1 MKVDVAISQIDM
13 EWENT
18 TRNLARFEPAV
29 AEAKADIV
37 VLPEMFATGFKL
49 RPSVVAEP
57 MDGEVVTTMLR
68 WAREYRKA
76 VVGSAVISEGGLF
89 RNRQFFVEP
98 SGRMTWYDKHH
109 LFRPGGEARDYEP
122 GKQRVI
128 VEYMGIRFLLLVCYD
143 LRFPVWSRNRGDYDA
158 IIYSASWADDRREVW
173 RTLLRPG
180 PSRTSV
186 TSSAS
191 TAWVAT
197 PTPNMRATRPSS
209 TSRAARWSMPAAAR
223 EPSRPQ
229 STRSRWQPSARSSP
243 PGLTPTTSNCGD
255 RLPVGKNIPGTCIKA
270 RARIFIFC
278 RPTSYIAEPPT

>member
-1 MKVDVAISQIDM
+1 MKVDVAISQVDM

-197 PTPNMRATRPSS
+197 RRRICGRLGHHRLQGPHAGRCRLQRGDPHGHNRYGADGSLP
-209 TSRAARWSMPAAAR
+209 R
-223 EPSRPQ
+223 EVP
-229 STRSRWQPSARSSP
+229 
-243 PGLTPTTSNCGD
+243 
-255 RLPVGKNIPGTCIKA
+255 RLD
-270 RARIFIFC
+270 
-278 RPTSYIAEPPT
+278 

>member
-1 MKVDVAISQIDM
+1 MKVDVAISQVDM

-223 EPSRPQ
+223 GPSRPQ
-229 STRSRWQPSARSSP
+229 SIRSRWQPSARSSP
-243 PGLTPTTSNCGD
+243 PGLTPTTSSCGD
-255 RLPVGKNIPGTCIKA
+255 RLPAGENIPGTCLYA
-270 RARIFIFC
+270 RARIFISS
-278 RPTSYIAEPPT
+278 RPTS

>member
-1 MKVDVAISQIDM
+1 MKVDVAISQVDM

-76 VVGSAVISEGGLF
+76 VVGSAVISEGGFF

-173 RTLLRPG
+173 RTLLR
-180 PSRTSV
+180 
-186 TSSAS
+186 
-191 TAWVAT
+191 
-197 PTPNMRATRPSS
+197 
-209 TSRAARWSMPAAAR
+209 
-223 EPSRPQ
+223 
-229 STRSRWQPSARSSP
+229 
-243 PGLTPTTSNCGD
+243 
-255 RLPVGKNIPGTCIKA
+255 A
-270 RARIFIFC
+270 RAIENQCYVIGVNRVG
-278 RPTSYIAEPPT
+278 RDPDAEYAGDSAIIDFKGRTLVDAGCSEGTLTATIDTEQMAAFREKFPAWIDADDFELR

>member
-1 MKVDVAISQIDM
+1 M
-13 EWENT
+13 EWEHT
-18 TRNLARFEPAV
+18 SRNLARFEPAV

-49 RPSVVAEP
+49 RPAVVAEP

-98 SGRMTWYDKHH
+98 SGKMTWYDKHH

-122 GKQRVI
+122 GQRRVI
-128 VEYMGIRFLLLVCYD
+128 VEYMGLRFLLLVCYD

-173 RTLLRPG
+173 STLLR
-180 PSRTSV
+180 
-186 TSSAS
+186 
-191 TAWVAT
+191 
-197 PTPNMRATRPSS
+197 
-209 TSRAARWSMPAAAR
+209 
-223 EPSRPQ
+223 
-229 STRSRWQPSARSSP
+229 
-243 PGLTPTTSNCGD
+243 
-255 RLPVGKNIPGTCIKA
+255 A
-270 RARIFIFC
+270 RAIENQCYVIGVNRVG
-278 RPTSYIAEPPT
+278 RDPDAEYAGDSAIIDFKGRTLVDAGCSEGTLTATLDTEQMAAFREKFPAWIDADNFELR

>member
-1 MKVDVAISQIDM
+1 MKVDVAISQVDM

-76 VVGSAVISEGGLF
+76 VVGSAGISEGGLF

-173 RTLLRPG
+173 RTLLR
-180 PSRTSV
+180 
-186 TSSAS
+186 
-191 TAWVAT
+191 
-197 PTPNMRATRPSS
+197 
-209 TSRAARWSMPAAAR
+209 
-223 EPSRPQ
+223 
-229 STRSRWQPSARSSP
+229 
-243 PGLTPTTSNCGD
+243 
-255 RLPVGKNIPGTCIKA
+255 A
-270 RARIFIFC
+270 RAIENQCYVIGVNRVG
-278 RPTSYIAEPPT
+278 RDPDAEYAGDSAIIDFKGRTLVDAGCSEGTLTATIDTEQMAAFREKFPAWIDADDFELR